1 MKRSKTSK
9 SWMNEHVSDPYVHKA
24 KIAGYRSRAAFKLLE
39 ANEKF
44 NFLTKKMNVVDLGSA
59 PGSWSQVIS
68 QMTGC
73 NGNIFALD
81 LLEMA
86 PIKNVEFLI
95 GDFREQEMLDS
106 LEKKLGKTSL
116 DLVISDMAPNIS
128 GIKTSDQAGIIHLN
142 ELALQFSTD
151 WLKPNGCFLVKSF
164 VGAEF
169 DGFVAETRKHFE
181 KVTTFK
187 PASSRD
193 RSSEIFVFGRNKI

>member
-1 MKRSKTSK
+1 
-9 SWMNEHVSDPYVHKA
+9 
-24 KIAGYRSRAAFKLLE
+24 
-39 ANEKF
+39 
-44 NFLTKKMNVVDLGSA
+44 
-59 PGSWSQVIS
+59 
-68 QMTGC
+68 
-73 NGNIFALD
+73 
-81 LLEMA
+81 
-86 PIKNVEFLI
+86 
-95 GDFREQEMLDS
+95 
-106 LEKKLGKTSL
+106 
-116 DLVISDMAPNIS
+116 MAPNIS

-142 ELALQFSTD
+142 ELALQFSTH

>member
-1 MKRSKTSK
+1 
-9 SWMNEHVSDPYVHKA
+9 
-24 KIAGYRSRAAFKLLE
+24 
-39 ANEKF
+39 
-44 NFLTKKMNVVDLGSA
+44 
-59 PGSWSQVIS
+59 
-68 QMTGC
+68 
-73 NGNIFALD
+73 
-81 LLEMA
+81 
-86 PIKNVEFLI
+86 
-95 GDFREQEMLDS
+95 
-106 LEKKLGKTSL
+106 
-116 DLVISDMAPNIS
+116 MAPNIS

-169 DGFVAETRKHFE
+169 DEFCGRRHEKHFE